1 MKILVVGLQS
11 KYILTKT
18 APKFRAYFAHG
29 AKERLYD
36 AQWSVA

>member
-18 APKFRAYFAHG
+18 APKFRAYSAHG